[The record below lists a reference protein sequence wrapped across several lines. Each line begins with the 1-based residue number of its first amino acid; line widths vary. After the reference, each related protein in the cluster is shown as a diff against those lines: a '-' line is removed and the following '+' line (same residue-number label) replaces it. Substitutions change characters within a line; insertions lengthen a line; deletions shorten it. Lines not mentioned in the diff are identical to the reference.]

1 MEWGIEDWGKGGV
14 FNLGIYNCRTV
25 RGSTQRSVHG
35 DGRACDF
42 GFPLVDN
49 DANPAGW
56 DLVRLLLPVV
66 GSLGIQQIIWDRR
79 VWSAAHPNGAHYTG
93 VSPHI
98 DHVHVELT
106 REAGQILTRAHIKA
120 TIAITTDRPPV
131 AGEEEDD
138 DMATFIR
145 LNVRT
150 GKHAGRVEAVT
161 SMHRRWVPADE
172 LQLYSFLG
180 GKVIDCTPKQFNAWT
195 SNKVPLGTNG
205 ITGPI

>member
-1 MEWGIEDWGKGGV
+1 
-14 FNLGIYNCRTV
+14 
-25 RGSTQRSVHG
+25 
-35 DGRACDF
+35 
-42 GFPLVDN
+42 
-49 DANPAGW
+49 
-56 DLVRLLLPVV
+56 
-66 GSLGIQQIIWDRR
+66 
-79 VWSAAHPNGAHYTG
+79 
-93 VSPHI
+93 
-98 DHVHVELT
+98 
-106 REAGQILTRAHIKA
+106 
-120 TIAITTDRPPV
+120 V